1 MLNPWA
7 VVLLAVI
14 AMLLIV
20 RLAAALIGAVA
31 DHTIGSQHRAA
42 QTIIETGKAPRQW
55 RAARSLLGENAH
67 AQDIHCKAAAMAR
80 LDRLIAHFETSSLV
94 ADEET
99 RRLLL
104 QQLHRT
110 RQEWQD
116 KSWGEIA

>member
-1 MLNPWA
+1 
-7 VVLLAVI
+7 
-14 AMLLIV
+14 
-20 RLAAALIGAVA
+20 
-31 DHTIGSQHRAA
+31 
-42 QTIIETGKAPRQW
+42 
-55 RAARSLLGENAH
+55 
-67 AQDIHCKAAAMAR
+67 MAR